1 MTIWEIDKAL
11 EALVDPETG
20 ELRDFESFMQL
31 QMERSEKIENTVLWL
46 KNLRSDIAEL
56 KAAEDALKERRQV
69 KERRAERLREYI
81 ENALCGEKFETARCS
96 VGWRRSRA
104 LELGE
109 GVVDWLAGNGHGELV
124 IQQAPKIDRK
134 GVTELLKSGVEVPG
148 AVLVERNNMVIK

>member
-11 EALVDPETG
+11 ETLVDTETG

-31 QMERSEKIENTVLWL
+31 QMERGEKIENTVLWL

-69 KERRAERLREYI
+69 KERRAERLREYV

-96 VGWRRSRA
+96 VGWRKSRA

-109 GVVDWLAGNGHGELV
+109 GVCDWLTGNGHGELV
-124 IQQAPKIDRK
+124 IPQAPKIDKK

-148 AVLVERNNMVIK
+148 AAIVERNNMVVK

>member
-69 KERRAERLREYI
+69 KEHRAERLREYV

-96 VGWRRSRA
+96 VGWRKSRA
-104 LELGE
+104 LELGD
-109 GVVDWLAGNGHGELV
+109 GVGDWLAGNGHGELV
-124 IQQAPKIDRK
+124 IPQAPKIDKK

-148 AVLVERNNMVIK
+148 AAIVERNNMVIK